1 MRQFEDS
8 LYEDRLKE
16 VRDADP
22 VGHEARLKQSQ
33 GQFMDKKVTSQQI
46 DGHTNSIRFSHAVMW
61 PTPDL
66 AQAAPPP
73 APHIIQLWSFL
84 SNAHYRPVHS

>member
-1 MRQFEDS
+1 MDEDGVVS
-8 LYEDRLKE
+8 CEELEDRLKE

-61 PTPDL
+61 RS
-66 AQAAPPP
+66 
-73 APHIIQLWSFL
+73 H
-84 SNAHYRPVHS
+84 R